1 MAIYYYDPVAG
12 NDSNAGTY
20 ASPRRSL
27 SGHANSAAT
36 MFVAGHSVMLA
47 RNTTF
52 RWALSAYAFDPL
64 VTTHNGQTWGSYAAS
79 YGDENHPLID
89 SLIYDD
95 GTSGWSYIG
104 AGRWQKDFTS
114 SAATALNYRVWAGLT
129 SSTSDTT
136 RNSAMRK
143 MASAAA
149 CVAPLQYFMSG
160 LVLTVYTGGDS
171 AGYNPFTYYGGLG
184 MIGRTG
190 SAPVTG
196 RFRTLRGETIKEMS
210 FRGGVINFQSG
221 NSDVVIS
228 DIKARYCANAVM
240 IGICES
246 TGWARRFTIR
256 GVDYDAM
263 TSSTEDEGSSSNW
276 GAMDVVA
283 GIIAVTDGSTAA
295 FIEDIDCVDIMA
307 RGMRHSAIDIQ
318 SNVSAVAYNDS
329 VRGLKIRG
337 TAPGRSVFDTSDV
350 DYGRGAAITAAGFLY
365 ENVTNRGQPT
375 QDQFSG
381 SGLIRASRWE
391 GGRRGTTTNNRWLD
405 GYITLSSP
413 INGGS
418 GFQQCTDCS
427 IEVTGNVLVNPSGY
441 PIVVLA
447 NPAFPRP
454 VAAGDIRIHGNTIVD
469 QTYYA
474 SRRVEQSGVDY
485 PLPSAA
491 ISVQAPTY
499 ADYPMIP
506 TVYNNVFI
514 LPSGATGVL
523 AHNDNDAGTQ
533 YGTGALS
540 PYRFV
545 TYALNAGLGGMPIP
559 YANRQYATLS
569 EAGLGSDYRPA
580 ANSDVSRVG
589 THSGASR
596 DADGVVRWNPPTIG
610 AYEVAA

>member
-1 MAIYYYDPVAG
+1 MATYYYDPIAG
-12 NDSNAGTY
+12 DNANAGTY
-20 ASPRRSL
+20 SSPRLSL

-64 VTTHNGQTWGSYAAS
+64 VTTHNGQTWGSYDAG
-79 YGDENHPLID
+79 YGDEEHPLID

-95 GTSGWSYIG
+95 SPTGWSYVA
-104 AGRWQKDFTS
+104 AGYWQKDFTS
-114 SAATALNYRVWAGLT
+114 AGATALNYRVWAGLT
-129 SSTSDTT
+129 SSTTDTT

-143 MASAAA
+143 MSSAAA
-149 CVAPLQYFMSG
+149 CVAELQYFMSG
-160 LVLTVYTGGDS
+160 NTLTVYTGGDS
-171 AGYNPFTYYGGLG
+171 SAYNPFTYYGGLA
-184 MIGRTG
+184 MIGRTA

-196 RFRTLRGETIKEMS
+196 RFRTLSGETIKEMS

-240 IGICES
+240 IGITES
-246 TGWARRFTIR
+246 AGWARRFTIR
-256 GVDYDAM
+256 GVDYDAI
-263 TSSTEDEGSSSNW
+263 TSYTEDEGSSANW
-276 GAMDVVA
+276 GAMDAVA
-283 GIIAVTDGSTAA
+283 GIIGVTDGSTAA
-295 FIEDIDCVDIMA
+295 FIEDIDIVDCNA
-307 RGMRHSAIDIQ
+307 RGMRHAGIDIQ
-318 SNVSAVAYNDS
+318 SNVSVVAYNDS

-350 DYGRGAAITAAGFLY
+350 DYGRGAVITCAGFLY
-365 ENVTNRGQPT
+365 ENIISRGQST

-391 GGRRGTTTNNRWLD
+391 SGRPGTTTGNKWLD

-441 PIVVLA
+441 PIVVLS
-447 NPAFPRP
+447 NPSFSRP
-454 VAAGDIRIHGNTIVD
+454 VASGDIRIHGNTIVD
-469 QTYYA
+469 QTYY
-474 SRRVEQSGVDY
+474 SNRRVEQSGVDY
-485 PLPSAA
+485 AFPSAS

-499 ADYPMIP
+499 ADYPHIP
-506 TVYNNVFI
+506 TIYNNAFI

-523 AHNDNDAGTQ
+523 AHNDNDLGTQ

-540 PYRFV
+540 AYRFV
-545 TYALNAGLGGMPIP
+545 TYALNEGPAGMTTPYSNRQYASLEEAGLGGNYIP
-559 YANRQYATLS
+559 T
-569 EAGLGSDYRPA
+569 A
-580 ANSDVSRVG
+580 ASDVYRAG
-589 THSGASR
+589 THSGYSL
-596 DADGVVRWNPPTIG
+596 DAAGVVRWNPPTVG
-610 AYEVAA
+610 AYEVA